1 MSIELFPHQIDAIES
16 MRKIEKDNNGLGC
29 VLSHAMGLGKSLT
42 CASFVLRR
50 SKEEPQETPNLI
62 ICPLSVL
69 TQWKKEIL
77 RVDSSRKVLVYHG
90 KGREKTLEK
99 DKYDFVI
106 ATYHTMVT
114 RELHDRYWNYVV
126 LDEAK

>member
-1 MSIELFPHQIDAIES
+1 
-16 MRKIEKDNNGLGC
+16 
-29 VLSHAMGLGKSLT
+29 
-42 CASFVLRR
+42 
-50 SKEEPQETPNLI
+50 
-62 ICPLSVL
+62 
-69 TQWKKEIL
+69 
-77 RVDSSRKVLVYHG
+77 VYHG

-126 LDEAK
+126 LDEAHIIKNGIERIKCC

>member
-62 ICPLSVL
+62 ICPPFCSY
-69 TQWKKEIL
+69 TM
-77 RVDSSRKVLVYHG
+77 
-90 KGREKTLEK
+90 EK
-99 DKYDFVI
+99 
-106 ATYHTMVT
+106 
-114 RELHDRYWNYVV
+114 RNS
-126 LDEAK
+126 